1 MNDHGLADNT
11 DDMQSEEKALRCV
24 IVDDNPAFV
33 HAAAHF
39 LGHQGI
45 DIVGVAFTIGE
56 ALSCVRRLRPDVT
69 IADIHLGD
77 ESGFELAERLCSE
90 PTSPAVI
97 LTSTHSELE
106 FADMIAASQALG
118 FVPKVDLSAD
128 SVRRLLDDSSHERHL
143 LA

>member
-1 MNDHGLADNT
+1 MNDHGLADHT

-77 ESGFELAERLCSE
+77 GNGEARRAPPSAS
-90 PTSPAVI
+90 AV
-97 LTSTHSELE
+97 S
-106 FADMIAASQALG
+106 
-118 FVPKVDLSAD
+118 
-128 SVRRLLDDSSHERHL
+128 RRHRR
-143 LA
+143 

>member
-1 MNDHGLADNT
+1 MHDHRPANHT
-11 DDMQSEEKALRCV
+11 DGMQSVEKALRCI

-39 LGHQGI
+39 LGYQGI
-45 DIVGVAFTIGE
+45 DVVGVAFTIAE
-56 ALSCVRRLRPDVT
+56 ALSCVRSLRPDVT

-77 ESGFELAERLCSE
+77 ENGFELAELLCTE
-90 PTSPAVI
+90 PTPPAVI

-106 FADMIAASQALG
+106 FADMISASPALG

-128 SVRRLLDDSSHERHL
+128 TVRCLLDECGSSST
-143 LA
+143 

>member
-1 MNDHGLADNT
+1 MNDHGLADHT

-56 ALSCVRRLRPDVT
+56 
-69 IADIHLGD
+69 H
-77 ESGFELAERLCSE
+77 
-90 PTSPAVI
+90 
-97 LTSTHSELE
+97 
-106 FADMIAASQALG
+106 
-118 FVPKVDLSAD
+118 
-128 SVRRLLDDSSHERHL
+128 
-143 LA
+143 

>member
-1 MNDHGLADNT
+1 MNDHGLADHT

-90 PTSPAVI
+90 QPSPAVI

-106 FADMIAASQALG
+106 FADMIAASPALG

>member
-1 MNDHGLADNT
+1 MNDHGLADHT

-24 IVDDNPAFV
+24 IVDNNPAFV

-77 ESGFELAERLCSE
+77 ESGFELAEHLCSE

-106 FADMIAASQALG
+106 FAQQDPSRPAPRLG
-118 FVPKVDLSAD
+118 SCQR
-128 SVRRLLDDSSHERHL
+128 STCRRTR
-143 LA
+143 

>member
-1 MNDHGLADNT
+1 MNDHGLADHT

-69 IADIHLGD
+69 IADIHL

-106 FADMIAASQALG
+106 FADMIAASPALG